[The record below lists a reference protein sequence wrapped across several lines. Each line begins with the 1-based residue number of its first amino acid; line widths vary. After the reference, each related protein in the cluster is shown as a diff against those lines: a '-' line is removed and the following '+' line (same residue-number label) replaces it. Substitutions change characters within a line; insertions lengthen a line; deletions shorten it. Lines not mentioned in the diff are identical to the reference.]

1 MKKLFIISGEK
12 SGDLIANDIIKKLKE
27 QYSEIEIKGVG
38 GKSFEENGLHSL
50 FNQNELAIM
59 GFTEIL
65 PKLKRI
71 FQLLKLTK
79 EEIYSFKP
87 EHIITI
93 DSPGFNFQVAKFC
106 QHARLSKKDV
116 RKIFLNYTVKKS
128 KKKPY
133 KNNKISSTNLQY
145 NCIVL

>member
-27 QYSEIEIKGVG
+27 QYGEIEIKGIG

-71 FQLLKLTK
+71 VQLLKITK
-79 EEIYSFKP
+79 KEIYSF
-87 EHIITI
+87 
-93 DSPGFNFQVAKFC
+93 
-106 QHARLSKKDV
+106 
-116 RKIFLNYTVKKS
+116 
-128 KKKPY
+128 
-133 KNNKISSTNLQY
+133 
-145 NCIVL
+145 